1 MDLERVKKLMVGGSV
16 AAKRGPDPT
25 ACAENHCPADSQ
37 QQEGLGGKAQLMFG
51 TCTLRYLCSCTQHT
65 ATPMAMVLLAAA
77 LQPPMHLFNK

>member
-37 QQEGLGGKAQLMFG
+37 QQEGLSGKAQLMFG
-51 TCTLRYLCSCTQHT
+51 TCTPRYLCSCTQHT
-65 ATPMAMVLLAAA
+65 AIPMAMVLLTAA
-77 LQPPMHLFNK
+77 LQATMHLFNK

>member
-37 QQEGLGGKAQLMFG
+37 QQEGLSGKAQLMFG
-51 TCTLRYLCSCTQHT
+51 TCTPRYLCSCTQHT

-77 LQPPMHLFNK
+77 LQATMHLFNK